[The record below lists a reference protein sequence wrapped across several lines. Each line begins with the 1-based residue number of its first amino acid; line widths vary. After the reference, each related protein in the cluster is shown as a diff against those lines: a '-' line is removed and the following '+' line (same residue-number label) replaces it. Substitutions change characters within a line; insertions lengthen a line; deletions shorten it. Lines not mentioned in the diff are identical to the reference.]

1 MSKLFYMIGLV
12 LAFGLFSISYSQD
25 ALTIESALQ
34 LAHTNSPGLKAATLF
49 IEKEKALLKTNRSLD
64 KTAFSYSLGQIN
76 SNMVDYSINVNQSF
90 KFPASGVRKQFLE
103 AKVAAGESNLEL
115 AKSELTRSVRIEFVA
130 IINLQKQLE
139 LFEEQEG
146 LYKKMLDL
154 STKKSLVGES
164 NILEKTTAK
173 SQFQKV
179 QIARKKIEM
188 ELTTHK
194 SNLSILLY
202 TEIQPLFIDNK
213 TTLEL
218 PLLDSSEI
226 SKNPMLSFY
235 QKTIAIKEK
244 QVTVNKKELF
254 PDFNAGYF
262 NQQIEGVQGLQG
274 IQFGIAIP
282 LFNRYQ
288 KAVVTASK
296 IEIEIANQ
304 EMENYRLTLYKM
316 LQQQLQN
323 CSKYYL
329 EIDYYETNGKALANQ
344 LIDLSNKAYNAGE
357 IGYIEY
363 VQSIKQAKQIKI
375 SYLQSLQKHQAETIE
390 ILYLTGK

>member
-12 LAFGLFSISYSQD
+12 LAFGLFSTSYSQD

-34 LAHTNSPGLKAATLF
+34 LAHANNPGLKAATLF
-49 IEKEKALLKTNRSLD
+49 VEKEKALLKTNRSLD

-76 SNMVDYSINVNQSF
+76 SDMFDYSINVNQSF
-90 KFPASGVRKQFLE
+90 KFPASGVRKQLLE
-103 AKVAAGESNLEL
+103 AKVAAGESNLGL
-115 AKSELTRSVRIEFVA
+115 AKSELTRSVRIEFVT

-154 STKKSLVGES
+154 STKKLLVGES
-164 NILEKTTAK
+164 NMLEKTTAK
-173 SQFQKV
+173 NQFQKV

-202 TEIQPLFIDNK
+202 TEIQPIFIDKK

-218 PLLDSSEI
+218 PLLDSAEI

-235 QKTIAIKEK
+235 QNTIAIKEK
-244 QVTVNKKELF
+244 QVTVRKKELF

-262 NQQIEGVQGLQG
+262 NQQIEGTQGLQG
-274 IQFGIAIP
+274 IQLGIAIP

-288 KAVVTASK
+288 KAVVIASK

-304 EMENYRLTLYKM
+304 EMENYRLTLHQM

-323 CSKYYL
+323 CSQYYL
-329 EIDYYETNGKALANQ
+329 EIEYYETNGKALAKQ
-344 LIDLSNKAYNAGE
+344 LIDLANKAYNAGE

-375 SYLQSLQKHQAETIE
+375 SYLKSLQKHQSETIE

>member
-1 MSKLFYMIGLV
+1 MNKVLHIISLV
-12 LAFGLFSISYSQD
+12 LAFGLVGSSNCQD
-25 ALTIESALQ
+25 ALTIESSLQ
-34 LAHTNSPGLKAATLF
+34 LAHANSPGLKAATLF
-49 IEKEKALLKTNRSLD
+49 VEKEKALLKTNRSLD

-76 SNMVDYSINVNQSF
+76 SNMVDYSVNISQSF
-90 KFPASGVRKQFLE
+90 KFPASGVRKQLLE

-115 AKSELTRSVRIEFVA
+115 AKSELTRSVRIEFVS
-130 IINLQKQLE
+130 ILNLQKQLE

-146 LYKKMLDL
+146 LYKKMLEL
-154 STKKSLVGES
+154 STKKLLVGES

-202 TEIQPLFIDNK
+202 TEIQPIFIDEK

-218 PLLDSSEI
+218 PLLDSAEI

-235 QKTIAIKEK
+235 QNTIAIKEK
-244 QVTVNKKELF
+244 QVTVRKKELF

-262 NQQIEGVQGLQG
+262 NQQIDGTQGFQG
-274 IQFGIAIP
+274 IQLGIAIP

-288 KAVVTASK
+288 KAVVNASK

-304 EMENYRLTLYKM
+304 EMESYRLSLYQM

-329 EIDYYETNGKALANQ
+329 EIEYYDTNGRELANQ
-344 LIDLSNKAYNAGE
+344 LTAFASKAYNEGE

-375 SYLQSLQKHQAETIE
+375 SYLKSMQKHQSETIE
-390 ILYLTGK
+390 VLYLTGK

>member
-1 MSKLFYMIGLV
+1 MNKIFHIISLV
-12 LAFGLFSISYSQD
+12 LAFGLVGSSYSQD

-49 IEKEKALLKTNRSLD
+49 VEKEKALLKTNRSLD
-64 KTAFSYSLGQIN
+64 KTVFSYSLGQIN
-76 SNMVDYSINVNQSF
+76 SDMIDYSINVNQSF
-90 KFPASGVRKQFLE
+90 KFPASGVRKQLLE
-103 AKVAAGESNLEL
+103 AKVAAGESTLEL

-146 LYKKMLDL
+146 LYKKMLDI
-154 STKKSLVGES
+154 STKKLRVGES

-188 ELTTHK
+188 DLTTHK

-202 TEIQPLFIDNK
+202 TEIQPLFIDEK

-235 QKTIAIKEK
+235 QRTIAIKEK
-244 QVTVNKKELF
+244 QVIVNKKEFL

-262 NQQIEGVQGLQG
+262 NQQIEGTQGLQG

-288 KAVVTASK
+288 KAVVNASK

-304 EMENYRLTLYKM
+304 EMENYRLTLYQM

-329 EIDYYETNGKALANQ
+329 EIEYYQTNGKALANQ
-344 LIDLSNKAYNAGE
+344 LIDLANKAYNAGE
-357 IGYIEY
+357 IGYIEF

>member
-1 MSKLFYMIGLV
+1 
-12 LAFGLFSISYSQD
+12 
-25 ALTIESALQ
+25 LQ
-34 LAHTNSPGLKAATLF
+34 LAHANNPGLKAATLF
-49 IEKEKALLKTNRSLD
+49 VEKEKALLKTNRSLD

-76 SNMVDYSINVNQSF
+76 SDMVDYSINISQSF
-90 KFPASGVRKQFLE
+90 KFPASGARKQVLE

-115 AKSELTRSVRIEFVA
+115 AKSELTRSVRIAFVA
-130 IINLQKQLE
+130 LINLQKQLE
-139 LFEEQEG
+139 LFQQQED
-146 LYKKMLDL
+146 LYKKMLDI
-154 STKKSLVGES
+154 STKKLLVGES
-164 NILEKTTAK
+164 NILEKTIAK
-173 SQFQKV
+173 SQYQEV
-179 QIARKKIEM
+179 QIARKKIELD
-188 ELTTHK
+188 LTTHK

-202 TEIQPLFIDNK
+202 TEIQPIFIDEK
-213 TTLEL
+213 TMLEL

-235 QKTIAIKEK
+235 QNTIAIQEK

-262 NQQIEGVQGLQG
+262 NQQIDGTQGFQG
-274 IQFGIAIP
+274 IQLGIAIP

-288 KAVVTASK
+288 KAVVNASK

-304 EMENYRLTLYKM
+304 EMENYRLTLYQM

-329 EIDYYETNGKALANQ
+329 EIEYYKTNGKVLANQ
-344 LIDLSNKAYNAGE
+344 LIDFANKAYVKGE

-363 VQSIKQAKQIKI
+363 IQNIKQAKQIKI
-375 SYLQSLQKHQAETIE
+375 SYLKSLQKHQSETIE